1 MTDQLEL
8 EIIRVLMLKNSE
20 IEKRQTR
27 TFCYDDRRSWD
38 FSDFKYYKWF
48 GPYYKN

>member
-8 EIIRVLMLKNSE
+8 EIIRVLMLKNSVVE
-20 IEKRQTR
+20 DYQVILHY
-27 TFCYDDRRSWD
+27 YDDRRFD
-38 FSDFKYYKWF
+38 VFSDLKCHKWF